1 MTQGLKKNQEW
12 LIIFFLRR
20 RSGIHNRQLTFFRP
34 SEYISQ
40 DFKQYGSNA
49 KDKVESKLGAGVK
62 DRFKD
67 EEIYKDRDAQIKAIE
82 KTFKDVQQ
90 DVSEHYSKKDV
101 HAVEVLPLLPDFETW
116 KHPCAQV
123 QKHFLQALSKATF
136 QRSFS
141 TQTLLQK
148 ATPRKL
154 NWISCRKRSSEVCKM
169 SRINS
174 SSHTSFR

>member
-1 MTQGLKKNQEW
+1 MIQGLKIISAKW
-12 LIIFFLRR
+12 LIIYICR

-123 QKHFLQALSKATF
+123 QTSTLKALLKSVFK
-136 QRSFS
+136 RSFS
-141 TQTLLQK
+141 TQIPLQK

-154 NWISCRKRSSEVCKM
+154 NWISCLKRSSEVCKM

-174 SSHTSFR
+174 SSPTSFR